1 MTNRFE
7 ILATPLKDL
16 FIVERKPIGDSRGW
30 FERFFCQD
38 EWQACGLQK
47 PIVQMNRTQTQ
58 AKGSVRGM
66 HFQHNPHLETKVVT
80 CIKGEV
86 FDIAVD
92 LRPQSAT
99 YLKWYGTT
107 LSAQNHRSFYIPDG
121 FAHGFQTLTDDCE
134 LLYLHTER
142 FAPQCADGLNP
153 LDPTLGGGF
162 AWNVEAID
170 DPSTVMG
177 RSRSLVGVRRHAKTH
192 QKAADAAR
200 SRAPVVPP
208 VRAEESRA

>member
-7 ILATPLKDL
+7 ILPTPLKDL

-66 HFQHNPHLETKVVT
+66 HFQHNPHLETKIVT

-86 FDIAVD
+86 FDIAID

-153 LDPTLGGGF
+153 LDPALAIEWPLPF
-162 AWNVEAID
+162 AELSEND
-170 DPSTVMG
+170 KNRPMLSPSFKGLSV
-177 RSRSLVGVRRHAKTH
+177 
-192 QKAADAAR
+192 
-200 SRAPVVPP
+200 
-208 VRAEESRA
+208 